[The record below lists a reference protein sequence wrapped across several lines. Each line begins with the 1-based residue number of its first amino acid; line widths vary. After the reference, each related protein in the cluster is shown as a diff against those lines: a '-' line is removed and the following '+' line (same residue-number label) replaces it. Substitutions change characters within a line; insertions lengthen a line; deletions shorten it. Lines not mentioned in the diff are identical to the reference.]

1 MLQEVKTT
9 DVIQILEDGSIS
21 VRIRTDIVKNDSEI
35 LATSY
40 ARTILS
46 PGEYDLAKDLLKG
59 KYAVAEAIWTEEVLE
74 AHKKKLSS
82 ITTKKPQ

>member
-1 MLQEVKTT
+1 MLKEVKTT

-40 ARTILS
+40 ARIVLT
-46 PGEYDLAKDLLKG
+46 PGEHDLAKELLKD
-59 KYAVAEAIWTEEVLE
+59 KYAVAEAVWTSEILE
-74 AHKKKLSS
+74 LYKKKLSAL
-82 ITTKKPQ
+82 TTKKPQ